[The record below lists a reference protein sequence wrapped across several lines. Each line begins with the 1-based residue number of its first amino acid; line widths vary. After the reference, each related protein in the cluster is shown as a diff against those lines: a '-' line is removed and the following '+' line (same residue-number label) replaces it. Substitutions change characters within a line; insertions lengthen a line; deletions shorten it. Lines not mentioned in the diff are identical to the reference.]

1 MTKKQLDLEWNVSIE
16 EALEMEAVAQADC
29 METKDFHRAYEA
41 FAAKRKPVFQ
51 GD

>member
-1 MTKKQLDLEWNVSIE
+1 
-16 EALEMEAVAQADC
+16 MEAVAQAEL
-29 METKDFHRAYEA
+29 MQTQDFQRAYEA